1 MIKEYEIIDENK
13 NNVIIHIPFKGIQV
27 KVEFSGGNNYK
38 GVRAHLYTRDKFVQ
52 KVLDESDLRGK
63 MYRLKR
69 IIEEAGDIETKSP
82 VAVEKKEEK
91 KKKKEKD
98 LNFQNLAEAI
108 TYIAAKYSVSC
119 ENKEDVAQVLES
131 KGLTFKIG

>member
-13 NNVIIHIPFKGIQV
+13 NNVIVHIPFKGIQV

-38 GVRAHLYTRDKFVQ
+38 GVRAHLYTRDKFIQ
-52 KVLDESDLRGK
+52 KVLDESDLKGK

-69 IIEEAGDIETKSP
+69 TIEESGDAAP
-82 VAVEKKEEK
+82 DVAVEKKEEK

-108 TYIAAKYSVSC
+108 TYIAAKYSVAC
-119 ENKEDVAQVLES
+119 ESKEDVAQVLES

>member
-38 GVRAHLYTRDKFVQ
+38 GVRAHLYTRDKFIQ
-52 KVLDESDLRGK
+52 KVLDESDLKGK

-69 IIEEAGDIETKSP
+69 TIEESGDAAPNSP
-82 VAVEKKEEK
+82 VEKKEEK

-108 TYIAAKYSVSC
+108 TYIAAKYSVAC
-119 ENKEDVAQVLES
+119 ESKEDVAQVLES
-131 KGLTFKIG
+131 KGITFKIG

>member
-52 KVLDESDLRGK
+52 KVLDESELKGK

-69 IIEEAGDIETKSP
+69 TIEESGDAEP
-82 VAVEKKEEK
+82 DAPVEKKEEK

-108 TYIAAKYSVSC
+108 TYIAAKYSVAC
-119 ENKEDVAQVLES
+119 ESKEDVAQVLES

>member
-38 GVRAHLYTRDKFVQ
+38 GVRAHLYTRDKFIQ
-52 KVLDESDLRGK
+52 KVLDESDLKGK

-69 IIEEAGDIETKSP
+69 TIEESGDAAP
-82 VAVEKKEEK
+82 DVAVEKKEE

-108 TYIAAKYSVSC
+108 TYIAAKYSVAC
-119 ENKEDVAQVLES
+119 ETKQDVAQVLES
-131 KGLTFKIG
+131 KGITFKIG

>member
-38 GVRAHLYTRDKFVQ
+38 GVRAHLYTRDKFIQ
-52 KVLDESDLRGK
+52 KVLDESDLKGK

-69 IIEEAGDIETKSP
+69 TIEESGDAVSDAP
-82 VAVEKKEEK
+82 VEKKEE

-108 TYIAAKYSVSC
+108 TYIAAKYSVAC
-119 ENKEDVAQVLES
+119 ETKQDVAQVLES
-131 KGLTFKIG
+131 KGITFKIG

>member
-69 IIEEAGDIETKSP
+69 TIEESGDAEP
-82 VAVEKKEEK
+82 DAPVEKKEEK
-91 KKKKEKD
+91 KKKEKG
-98 LNFQNLAEAI
+98 LNFRNLAEAI
-108 TYIAAKYSVSC
+108 TYIAVKYSVAC
-119 ENKEDVAQVLES
+119 ETKQDVAQVLES

>member
-38 GVRAHLYTRDKFVQ
+38 GVRAHLYTRDKFIQ
-52 KVLDESDLRGK
+52 KVLDESDLKGK

-69 IIEEAGDIETKSP
+69 TIEESGDAAP
-82 VAVEKKEEK
+82 DVAVEKKEEK

-108 TYIAAKYSVSC
+108 TYIAAKYSVAC
-119 ENKEDVAQVLES
+119 ESKEDVAQVLES

>member
-38 GVRAHLYTRDKFVQ
+38 GFRAHLYTRDKFIQ
-52 KVLDESDLRGK
+52 KVLDESELKGK

-69 IIEEAGDIETKSP
+69 TIEESG
-82 VAVEKKEEK
+82 VAEPDAPVEKKEEK

-108 TYIAAKYSVSC
+108 TYIAAKYSVAC
-119 ENKEDVAQVLES
+119 ETKQDVAQVLES

>member
-38 GVRAHLYTRDKFVQ
+38 GVRAHLYTRDKFIQ
-52 KVLDESDLRGK
+52 KVLDESDLKGK

-69 IIEEAGDIETKSP
+69 TIEESGDAATD

-108 TYIAAKYSVSC
+108 TYIAAKYSVAC
-119 ENKEDVAQVLES
+119 ESKEDVAQVLES
-131 KGLTFKIG
+131 KGITFKIG